1 MATRR
6 PRPPA
11 DAAAGDPVR
20 RRANREH
27 RVRALLRQ
35 HGLRCTGPRL
45 AVLDELDSGPGHL
58 SVGQIHAR
66 LRQRGHEV
74 DLATV
79 YRTVST
85 MVELG
90 VVHALTVDE
99 RSTTYGL
106 ADEPHHHAVCTGC
119 GSIMEIPAPQ
129 LSAALT
135 QASKGSRFSLSEQA
149 GLTLRGLCPDCQST
163 HSA

>member
-1 MATRR
+1 MAAGQQ
-6 PRPPA
+6 PSA
-11 DAAAGDPVR
+11 DAHNAER
-20 RRANREH
+20 QH
-27 RVRALLRQ
+27 RMRALLRQ

-45 AVLDELDSGPGHL
+45 AVLEELDAGAGHL

-66 LRQRGHEV
+66 LRQRGHAV

-90 VVHALTVDE
+90 VVHALAVDE

-106 ADEPHHHAVCTGC
+106 VDEPHHHAVCTGC
-119 GSIMEIPAPQ
+119 GSIMEIPAQQ

-135 QASKGSRFSLSEQA
+135 QASEGSQFSLSEQA
-149 GLTLRGLCPDCQST
+149 GLTLHGVCPNCQRT
-163 HSA
+163 QTG